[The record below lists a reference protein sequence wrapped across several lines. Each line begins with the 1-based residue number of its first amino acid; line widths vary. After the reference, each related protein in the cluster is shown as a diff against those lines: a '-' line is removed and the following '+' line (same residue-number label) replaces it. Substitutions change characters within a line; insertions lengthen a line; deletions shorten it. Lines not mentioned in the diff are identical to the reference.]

1 MKDYMKICF
10 LFIILIFISS
20 FVYAN
25 DTLVYIDKNN
35 IDTKYH
41 RVTCSHI
48 SPNNYQT
55 ISVEDAFNKGY
66 RRCPDCSPPL
76 SDKEKNEREKEF
88 DEMFGNMNPTYTN
101 NISTADNRYVYVTNS
116 GSKFHSPGCDDLD
129 STPHK
134 LTVEQAQ
141 EKGYAPC
148 KVCNPYGLAGNTEKT
163 TKKNINIPFF
173 LVLGILI
180 ILIIYIIVN
189 EKKYKGK

>member
-1 MKDYMKICF
+1 MKKYMMICF

-20 FVYAN
+20 FVYAD

-76 SDKEKNEREKEF
+76 SDTEKTEREKEF

-101 NISTADNRYVYVTNS
+101 NISTADNRYVYVTNR

-134 LTVEQAQ
+134 MTLAQAQ
-141 EKGYAPC
+141 DKGYSPC
-148 KVCNPYGLAGNTEKT
+148 KKCNPYGLAGNEK
-163 TKKNINIPFF
+163 NSSNSF
-173 LVLGILI
+173 LFIGISFIFIVLV
-180 ILIIYIIVN
+180 IYIIIN
-189 EKKYKGK
+189 EKRYEKNRS